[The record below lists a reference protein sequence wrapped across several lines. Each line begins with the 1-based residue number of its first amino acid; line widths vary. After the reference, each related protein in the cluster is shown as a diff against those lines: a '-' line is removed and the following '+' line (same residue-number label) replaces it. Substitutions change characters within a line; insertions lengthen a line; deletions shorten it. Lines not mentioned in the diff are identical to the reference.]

1 MTQHGPLNIE
11 TFIEP
16 MFQENGLLLWPQGQ
30 TDCWLVD
37 PGFSPQADALADAV
51 AERGLKPRAIL
62 LTHCHADHL
71 AGVRAVQQ
79 KLPGT
84 PLWAPRDEQDM
95 LGDAN
100 ANLSAPFGFAV
111 TAPAADRLL
120 APGERLG
127 LGDVSWDV
135 LDASGHSPGGLAFY
149 CPAAGVVIVGD
160 ALFAGSIGR
169 HDFPG
174 SSQRRLL
181 RNIREHLLTLPAKT
195 VVYSGHG
202 PTTTVAREKRYNPFV
217 GQSALDQIGDED

>member
-11 TFIEP
+11 TFVEP

-30 TDCWLVD
+30 ADCWFVD
-37 PGFSPQADALADAV
+37 PGFPPQPEALAAAV
-51 AERGLKPRAIL
+51 HQHGLKPQAIL
-62 LTHCHADHL
+62 LPHCHADHL
-71 AGVRAVQQ
+71 AGVRLLQQ

-84 PLWAPRDEQDM
+84 PLWAPRDEEHM

-100 ANLSAPFGFAV
+100 ANLSAPFGFSV
-111 TAPAADRLL
+111 TAPPADRLL
-120 APGERLG
+120 SPNEQLDLG
-127 LGDVSWDV
+127 GLSWTV
-135 LDASGHSPGGLAFY
+135 LDVGGHSPGGLAYY

-181 RNIREHLLTLPAKT
+181 RNIRENLLTLPPET

-217 GQSALDQIGDED
+217 GLGAADEVDDED